1 MTDKIDSGL
10 FDDSRRSFMK
20 KGALAAGAVALGSA
34 GAGTAAAQDDGGD
47 GMVVVFGDDYHPGV
61 EFEVASNLDQGTK
74 DEVFE
79 AADLT
84 DEFDTPD
91 DWSLYLINYDMGG
104 SAPSLGY
111 LLSEDDFSAGDSE
124 TMGEDGSF
132 RNAELNLIEAT
143 PGGSGDNG
151 GNGDNGDTGTDSE
164 DNGGDPGAGAD
175 NESDGGM
182 GGGAGNESG
191 GDGGGI

>member
-1 MTDKIDSGL
+1 
-10 FDDSRRSFMK
+10 MK

-47 GMVVVFGDDYHPGV
+47 GMVVVFGDDYQPGV

-79 AADLT
+79 TAELT

-91 DWSLYLINYDMGG
+91 DWNLYLINYDMGG

-111 LLSEDDFSAGDSE
+111 LMSEEDFSAGDTD

-132 RNAELNLIEAT
+132 RNAQLNLIEAT
-143 PGGSGDNG
+143 PGESGDNG
-151 GNGDNGDTGTDSE
+151 GNGDSGTDSE
-164 DNGGDPGAGAD
+164 DNGADSGASDD
-175 NESDGGM
+175 NEGDGGM
-182 GGGAGNESG
+182 GSGSGNESG
-191 GDGGGI
+191 GGGGGN